1 MRGQRRTRRD
11 DPARRWRS
19 RGSGRSDTLA
29 TPRLGAAQGEAGRVR
44 INSPLCPA
52 RPRGISPASPGNG
65 AVTKPAHSLMDLL
78 TVRFAAA
85 PGHLMVTIEP
95 SLFTQ
100 RRLSRAARL
109 RSRHSRHWGRP
120 EARRLIPGGF
130 FFRPCQA
137 RPAVDPAFQADAF
150 GARSADSVARIWRPT
165 AVRTFFEGQG
175 GYCSSPKLP
184 VCRPGLIG
192 PQRAGSFKGPTV
204 RASACEPCGSRDQSE
219 PLRSQ
224 RPESAPKRAP

>member
-1 MRGQRRTRRD
+1 
-11 DPARRWRS
+11 
-19 RGSGRSDTLA
+19 
-29 TPRLGAAQGEAGRVR
+29 
-44 INSPLCPA
+44 
-52 RPRGISPASPGNG
+52 
-65 AVTKPAHSLMDLL
+65 
-78 TVRFAAA
+78 
-85 PGHLMVTIEP
+85 MVTIEP

-120 EARRLIPGGF
+120 EARRLTPGGF

-150 GARSADSVARIWRPT
+150 GARSADSVAKIWRPT

-175 GYCSSPKLP
+175 GYCSSPKLR

-219 PLRSQ
+219 PLRSP
-224 RPESAPKRAP
+224 RPEPAPSGLRRLSKGQSQLRRPLLRFRSYVCFVHHLEPPSAV